1 MKHAGLING
10 RLSGQVSQLYLV
22 PLQQYLNLLIRD
34 CALIIENRDSPLTGV
49 TVGALVENY
58 GLFERPVKSKIVS
71 LAIFAMTIPQVS
83 AQAPETSILYNL
95 CIKNDPFCGAY
106 LLGTASVLSVI
117 GKAYEDDAF
126 EPTFIAPLGTFAIC
140 SRGGPINAQVLRN
153 IFVAWVETDPKRKT
167 EPMNESALNAIQAA
181 WPCRPRSN

>member
-1 MKHAGLING
+1 M
-10 RLSGQVSQLYLV
+10 
-22 PLQQYLNLLIRD
+22 
-34 CALIIENRDSPLTGV
+34 
-49 TVGALVENY
+49 
-58 GLFERPVKSKIVS
+58 KSKIVS

-95 CIKNDPFCGAY
+95 W
-106 LLGTASVLSVI
+106 
-117 GKAYEDDAF
+117 
-126 EPTFIAPLGTFAIC
+126 GTFAIC

-181 WPCRPRSN
+181 WPCRPR